1 MEQRKYQIQK
11 QNIKKDLLEKIIGI
25 SYTLMMSIILGVCL
39 FGNNIDYA
47 RKIYIICAE
56 PILLFGGILFIS
68 ILVVTLYWM

>member
-25 SYTLMMSIILGVCL
+25 SYILMMSIILGVCL

-47 RKIYIICAE
+47 RKI
-56 PILLFGGILFIS
+56 ILSVRNQYYYLEEFYL
-68 ILVVTLYWM
+68 